1 MRHEEHSLQCA
12 CVRWF
17 RMQWPQYSR
26 LLFAI
31 PNGVRT
37 SRGVA
42 IKAKAEGMV
51 AGAPDLIL
59 SVPRGGYGLLAIEM
73 KTKRGQQSAEQ
84 KAWQREAEKVGN
96 RYIVVRSIEQFISI
110 INEYLRNGKTTE
122 E

>member
-1 MRHEEHSLQCA
+1 
-12 CVRWF
+12 
-17 RMQWPQYSR
+17 
-26 LLFAI
+26 
-31 PNGVRT
+31 
-37 SRGVA
+37 
-42 IKAKAEGMV
+42 
-51 AGAPDLIL
+51 
-59 SVPRGGYGLLAIEM
+59 M